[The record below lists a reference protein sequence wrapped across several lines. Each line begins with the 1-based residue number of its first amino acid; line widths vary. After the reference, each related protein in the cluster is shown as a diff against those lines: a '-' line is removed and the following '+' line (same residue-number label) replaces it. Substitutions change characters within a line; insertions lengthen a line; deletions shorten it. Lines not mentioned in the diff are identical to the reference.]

1 MWTAYTLQKTKLEL
15 KISLYLS
22 IPFLSSFPHFT
33 TTILSVHH
41 RSASPQGRRPGGR
54 SSSGP
59 PCHLASGPHTGLPPG
74 LTAERAGDQG
84 QLDLSSH
91 LAQLCLVTHQPQL
104 SDPSHWNNIISLT
117 EGPPHPSFWWKL
129 TKQVNGSSVFV
140 EWSET
145 CQPLKSSTAWPRS
158 RSSLFLLLNL
168 CHHLP
173 QPHSWCSGDTEWFQ
187 KKKKKQPCIFS
198 NAPLSARNVFLQ
210 FGLFKSNFKPT
221 SRPTSNSTSAMRKSP
236 VCPGE
241 KSCCDIHGSLCGL
254 LALSPHTTV
263 MCVCI
268 SSPQRNYTPSGR
280 SQHSYSGSTTLAL
293 IKMNWMN
300 KQPRIF

>member
-1 MWTAYTLQKTKLEL
+1 MAWQNTAPASRAVLQPSCFTDTKCELPIHCKKLKL

-22 IPFLSSFPHFT
+22 IPFLPSFPHFT
-33 TTILSVHH
+33 TTILSAHH

-59 PCHLASGPHTGLPPG
+59 PCHLASGPRAGLPPG

-84 QLDLSSH
+84 QLALSSH
-91 LAQLCLVTHQPQL
+91 LAQLCSVTRQPQL

-140 EWSET
+140 GWSET

-187 KKKKKQPCIFS
+187 VQKKKKKNFVYFLMLLSLPGMFFFS
-198 NAPLSARNVFLQ
+198 LDCLN
-210 FGLFKSNFKPT
+210 
-221 SRPTSNSTSAMRKSP
+221 PTSNLLQGPHQTLPLPWERVLSAQVKSLAVTS
-236 VCPGE
+236 V
-241 KSCCDIHGSLCGL
+241 D
-254 LALSPHTTV
+254 LSV
-263 MCVCI
+263 D
-268 SSPQRNYTPSGR
+268 Y
-280 SQHSYSGSTTLAL
+280 
-293 IKMNWMN
+293 
-300 KQPRIF
+300 